1 MGNQVG
7 RYWTLV
13 IVLLVVAI
21 AVGGLMLLL
30 KGDGKDRLE
39 IVLSQPTPASEQE
52 VEVYVDG
59 AVANPG
65 FYLLEGANTIED
77 VLLAA
82 GGAIDGDDLASIKIH
97 VPAAS
102 ESTTPQ
108 SQRVNINT
116 APDWLLDALP
126 GIGPKLAQAIIDYRK
141 ENGRFQRTQDLMK
154 VKGIGP
160 ETLDKVQ
167 DLITVD

>member
-1 MGNQVG
+1 MGNQIG

-13 IVLLVVAI
+13 IALLVVAI

-30 KGDGKDRLE
+30 KSDGKDRLE
-39 IVLSQPTPASEQE
+39 ILLSQPAPASEQE

-59 AVANPG
+59 AVAHPG

-77 VLLAA
+77 VLQAA
-82 GGAIDGDDLASIKIH
+82 GGAIGGDLASIKVH
-97 VPAAS
+97 VPAAGG
-102 ESTTPQ
+102 STTPQ

-154 VKGIGP
+154 VKGIDP
-160 ETLDKVQ
+160 ETFDKVQ
-167 DLITVD
+167 GLITAD